1 MILRIQI
8 TLTCDSV
15 CMGDDVEDHT
25 KIIDIVPKQNV
36 HETVMSI
43 AKNYLPN
50 IMGYGHSWDCYLDG
64 TKIAVI
70 NGNCNKILPIAD
82 CPTLT
87 NGCELYFKYHS
98 ATY

>member
-1 MILRIQI
+1 
-8 TLTCDSV
+8 
-15 CMGDDVEDHT
+15 MGDDVEDHT